1 MASPDIIKYKMMKGE
16 YRENPKEY
24 YSVKFVTEYILDDLP
39 NEKDFLEDISK
50 IRGFNEE
57 E

>member
-1 MASPDIIKYKMMKGE
+1 MKGE
-16 YRENPKEY
+16 YRENPKEHY
-24 YSVKFVTEYILDDLP
+24 PVKFVTKHILDDLP
-39 NEKDFLEDISK
+39 DKKDFLEDISK